1 MNKEYYRYLDEV
13 LVRSNFR
20 FDILKNGATILLK
33 KFPELKDWK
42 NASVVVREWVFET
55 NPYDRLE
62 SNQEVMFKN
71 ND

>member
-13 LVRSNFR
+13 LVKSNFR

-42 NASVVVREWVFET
+42 NASGVVREWVFET

-62 SNQEVMFKN
+62 NNQGTLLL
-71 ND
+71 

>member
-1 MNKEYYRYLDEV
+1 MTKEYYRYLDEV
-13 LVRSNFR
+13 LVKSNFR

-42 NASVVVREWVFET
+42 NASGVVREWVFET

-62 SNQEVMFKN
+62 NNQGAFLL
-71 ND
+71 

>member
-1 MNKEYYRYLDEV
+1 MTKEYYRYLDEV
-13 LVRSNFR
+13 LVKSNFR

-62 SNQEVMFKN
+62 NNQGTLLL
-71 ND
+71 

>member
-13 LVRSNFR
+13 LVKSNFR

-62 SNQEVMFKN
+62 NNQGTLLL
-71 ND
+71 